1 MADNAKSKIHYDDF
15 IANVQPDPAKPEST
29 IMLSGF
35 IGRGGDGVVRVYPDP
50 SLGTWYDVPEA
61 DVVHSIA
68 VPDSKLGGSYV
79 WVRSS
84 AQIKPG
90 TAAPAAGTGA
100 AGAAEAAAVQP
111 TPTAQP
117 TPATHCFICPPL
129 TQDCTVA
136 TACSQQ
142 CTTPLAGCLPVQTV
156 ATACSQH
163 CTTPLA
169 GCLPVQTVA
178 TACSQHCTTPLAGCL
193 PVQTVA
199 TACSQHCTTP
209 LAGCLPVQT
218 AATVCTQLNQCVQPT
233 PTVHLSLATVCTQF
247 CPTLHT
253 GCLTVPINCFPIT
266 QPQICTIAISP
277 NCPPPAIGTPVQ
289 QQLGLA
295 AAAVRPQ
302 PTPTVQTHCFICPPH
317 QTLDTLCTLPPGCP
331 ITQQCSQAT
340 FCSQL
345 NQCGHHP
352 TAATICT
359 ETCNTL
365 LVGCGPH
372 PTAATICTETCNTLL
387 VGCWQTLAVNCWQVT
402 QPQICNIAV
411 SPNCPPPP
419 PGTPVQQPGVMAAA
433 IQPTPTAQTHCFVC
447 PPHTV
452 QQPCGQ
458 HTIPATVCWTHAAP
472 ACPPHQTVGMFC
484 TELCPSLIVCPTRQV
499 QCLVTQPQ
507 VCTIVASPNCPPVG
521 PGTPVQQIGTPAQH
535 PAFAAQA
542 LQPTP
547 SAVNQCGVHTA
558 LPACQPSVNVICP
571 TPSAV
576 HQCGGHTAPPACQ
589 PSVNVICPTPS
600 AVHQCGVF
608 TPYGR

>member
-1 MADNAKSKIHYDDF
+1 MADNAQSKIHYDDF

-35 IGRGGDGVVRVYPDP
+35 IGHGGDGVVRIYPDP

-111 TPTAQP
+111 TPTAMP

-142 CTTPLAGCLPVQTV
+142 CTTPLAGCLPVQTAATACSQHCTTPLAGCLPVQTV

-209 LAGCLPVQT
+209 LAGCLPVQQQLGLAQTQQNCLHTLPPVCPVNT
-218 AATVCTQLNQCVQPT
+218 AATVCTQPPACPHQTAATLCTQNLCHSFVDCTIVGCTHFICPTQPNVCTHQPGCVQPT
-233 PTVHLSLATVCTQF
+233 RPFICSETCV
-247 CPTLHT
+247 TLP
-253 GCLTVPINCFPIT
+253 VNCFP
-266 QPQICTIAISP
+266 QSLPHVCQGVSP

-289 QQLGLA
+289 QPGVMA
-295 AAAVRPQ
+295 AAIQ
-302 PTPTVQTHCFICPPH
+302 PTPTAQSHCFACPPLTVQQQCVRPTLPVICGLHTAPPACPH
-317 QTLDTLCTLPPGCP
+317 QTMGMFCTELCHTLPG
-331 ITQQCSQAT
+331 
-340 FCSQL
+340 
-345 NQCGHHP
+345 G
-352 TAATICT
+352 
-359 ETCNTL
+359 
-365 LVGCGPH
+365 
-372 PTAATICTETCNTLL
+372 
-387 VGCWQTLAVNCWQVT
+387 GCWPTQLVICQPTPPQVCT
-402 QPQICNIAV
+402 IAV

-433 IQPTPTAQTHCFVC
+433 
-447 PPHTV
+447 
-452 QQPCGQ
+452 
-458 HTIPATVCWTHAAP
+458 
-472 ACPPHQTVGMFC
+472 M
-484 TELCPSLIVCPTRQV
+484 
-499 QCLVTQPQ
+499 
-507 VCTIVASPNCPPVG
+507 
-521 PGTPVQQIGTPAQH
+521 
-535 PAFAAQA
+535 
-542 LQPTP
+542 QPTP

-558 LPACQPSVNVICP
+558 ATVCQPSVNVICPTPSAVHQCGGHTAPLACQPSVNVICP

-589 PSVNVICPTPS
+589 PSVNVVCPTPS